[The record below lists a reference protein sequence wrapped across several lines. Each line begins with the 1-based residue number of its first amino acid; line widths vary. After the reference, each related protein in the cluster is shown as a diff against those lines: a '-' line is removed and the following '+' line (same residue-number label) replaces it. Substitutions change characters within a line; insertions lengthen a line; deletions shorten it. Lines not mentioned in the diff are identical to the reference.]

1 MPVWILVAL
10 IATGNP
16 SNYVGDVLDVFGTKR
31 DCLEAMVLQDPVMP
45 LVCVEVK

>member
-16 SNYVGDVLDVFGTKR
+16 SNHVGDILDVYVSKR
-31 DCLEAMVLQDPVMP
+31 DCLEAMVIQDPALP
-45 LVCVEVK
+45 LACVEIE